1 MGAGV
6 GLLQGGLGMIG
17 ANQAEKAA
25 KGERN
30 RARAEKKRLA
40 GELEALENSRQPII
54 NPYENVTDLSGQMSN
69 PYANLG
75 VATQA
80 AEFQAEQAEVGL
92 ANTLDTL
99 RATGASAG
107 GATALA
113 QAALASKKQISAS
126 LELQE
131 ASNQKLVAQGDE
143 KLQQMQLAE
152 KQRMQNADVMGK
164 QFMFGATDRR
174 ENQRLNRAAG
184 QLDNAA
190 ADERSANAAYGS
202 AQAGKYS
209 AASNMLGAFG
219 AINPSALMGQGSNSS
234 GNSGGGGGG
243 FMQIDLQIV

>member
-80 AEFQAEQAEVGL
+80 AEFQAEQAEIGL

-131 ASNQKLVAQGDE
+131 ASNQKLVAQGDQ

-190 ADERSANAAYGS
+190 ADERSANAAYGA
-202 AQAGKYS
+202 AQAGKYN

-219 AINPSALMGQGSNSS
+219 SINPSALMGQGSNGS

-243 FMQIDLQIV
+243 FM

>member
-143 KLQQMQLAE
+143 KLQQLQLAE

-243 FMQIDLQIV
+243 FM

>member
-107 GATALA
+107 GA
-113 QAALASKKQISAS
+113 K
-126 LELQE
+126 
-131 ASNQKLVAQGDE
+131 
-143 KLQQMQLAE
+143 
-152 KQRMQNADVMGK
+152 
-164 QFMFGATDRR
+164 RR
-174 ENQRLNRAAG
+174 CNG
-184 QLDNAA
+184 
-190 ADERSANAAYGS
+190 
-202 AQAGKYS
+202 
-209 AASNMLGAFG
+209 
-219 AINPSALMGQGSNSS
+219 
-234 GNSGGGGGG
+234 
-243 FMQIDLQIV
+243 

>member
-1 MGAGV
+1 MGAAAPIIGF
-6 GLLQGGLGMIG
+6 GQGILGMVG

-30 RARAEKKRLA
+30 RARNEKARLA
-40 GELEALENSRQPII
+40 AELESLENSRQPII
-54 NPYENVTDLSGQMSN
+54 NPYENVTDLSSELSN
-69 PYANLG
+69 SYNNLG

-80 AEFQAEQAEVGL
+80 AEFQAEQAEISL

-143 KLQQMQLAE
+143 KLQQLQLAE

-164 QFMFGATDRR
+164 QFMFGARDNR
-174 ENQRLNRAAG
+174 ENQQLNRKAG
-184 QLDNAA
+184 QLDNAN
-190 ADERSANAAYGS
+190 ADARSAEAAYGQ
-202 AQAGKYS
+202 AQAGKYG
-209 AASNMLGAFG
+209 AASNMLGS
-219 AINPSALMGQGSNSS
+219 I
-234 GNSGGGGGG
+234 GGL
-243 FMQIDLQIV
+243 FAKP

>member
-190 ADERSANAAYGS
+190 ADERSANAAYGA
-202 AQAGKYS
+202 AQAGKYN
-209 AASNMLGAFG
+209 AASNMLGSTAGLFAFDG
-219 AINPSALMGQGSNSS
+219 
-234 GNSGGGGGG
+234 
-243 FMQIDLQIV
+243 D

>member
-1 MGAGV
+1 MGATAGQASAI
-6 GLLQGGLGMIG
+6 GGFGQGILGMVG

-40 GELEALENSRQPII
+40 TELESLENSRQPII

-80 AEFQAEQAEVGL
+80 AEFQAEQAEIGL

-131 ASNQKLVAQGDE
+131 ASNQKLVAQGDQ
-143 KLQQMQLAE
+143 KLQQLQLAE

-164 QFMFGATDRR
+164 QFMFGATDNR

-184 QLDNAA
+184 QLDNAT
-190 ADERSANAAYGS
+190 ADERSANAAYGA

-209 AASNMLGAFG
+209 AASNMLGSTAGLF
-219 AINPSALMGQGSNSS
+219 AL
-234 GNSGGGGGG
+234 
-243 FMQIDLQIV
+243 

>member
-1 MGAGV
+1 MGAAAPII
-6 GLLQGGLGMIG
+6 GLGQGVLGMVG

-40 GELEALENSRQPII
+40 AELESLENSRQPII

-80 AEFQAEQAEVGL
+80 AKFQAEQAEIGL

-143 KLQQMQLAE
+143 KLQQLQLAE

-164 QFMFGATDRR
+164 QFMFGAADNR

-184 QLDNAA
+184 QLDNAT
-190 ADERSANAAYGS
+190 ADERSANAAYGA
-202 AQAGKYS
+202 AQAGKYG
-209 AASNMLGAFG
+209 AANNMLGSIGGLFG
-219 AINPSALMGQGSNSS
+219 
-234 GNSGGGGGG
+234 
-243 FMQIDLQIV
+243 

>member
-1 MGAGV
+1 MGAATGI
-6 GLLQGGLGMIG
+6 LQGGLGMIG

-30 RARAEKKRLA
+30 RARAEKDRLA
-40 GELEALENSRQPII
+40 SELEALEDSRQPII
-54 NPYENVTDLSGQMSN
+54 NPYENVTDLSDQMSN

-80 AEFQAEQAEVGL
+80 AEFQAEQAEIGL
-92 ANTLDTL
+92 SNTLDTL

-126 LELQE
+126 LEIQE
-131 ASNQKLVAQGDE
+131 ASNQKLVAQGDQ
-143 KLQQMQLAE
+143 KLQQLQLAE

-190 ADERSANAAYGS
+190 ADVRSAEAAYGQ
-202 AQAGKYS
+202 AQAGKYG
-209 AASNMLGAFG
+209 AASGMLGAIG
-219 AINPSALMGQGSNSS
+219 SS
-234 GNSGGGGGG
+234 GIFTPNALVKK
-243 FMQIDLQIV
+243 D